1 MYTYRNKSPWLI
13 VHVQLR
19 DKSKLIENEF
29 HFLIRLKSF
38 LFNKEHSL
46 NSPPL
51 LLPESIP

>member
-1 MYTYRNKSPWLI
+1 MYTYRNKLPWLI

-38 LFNKEHSL
+38 LYNKEHMIKSY
-46 NSPPL
+46 
-51 LLPESIP
+51 

>member
-1 MYTYRNKSPWLI
+1 MYTYRNKLPWLI

-38 LFNKEHSL
+38 
-46 NSPPL
+46 
-51 LLPESIP
+51 SI